1 MKSAYVSCAYKNIP
15 AADATSKQLLIDLS
29 SSSSIRL
36 FSVHFVPAAHSS
48 AAATSASS
56 GVEIY
61 GSDPDGGDS
70 PFYEEKLFSGF
81 YTGFTGFW
89 NLNGPRV
96 DPHGVF
102 FSDASDIYVKGVGV
116 GIAFVSITYQ
126 LG

>member
-29 SSSSIRL
+29 SPSSIRL

-48 AAATSASS
+48 SSVVPASS
-56 GVEIY
+56 GVGIY

-70 PFYEEKLFSGF
+70 PFYEEELFSGF
-81 YTGFTGFW
+81 YTSFTGFYD
-89 NLNGPRV
+89 LDGPRI

-102 FSDASDIYVKGVGV
+102 FPEASDIYVKGVGV